1 MTRIEKLL
9 IANRGEIATRIMR
22 TAREMAI
29 ATVAVYSDPDEGAPF
44 ARQADEAVR
53 LPGSTPA
60 DTYLRSDLILAA
72 ARATGADAIHPGYG
86 FLSEN
91 GSFARACEEAGVVF
105 VGPPAS
111 AIDAMASK
119 IEAKLM
125 MAQAGV
131 PVLPGFVIEE
141 GTDSGR
147 LAQQAQQV
155 GFPVMVKAAFGGGG
169 RGMRVVGAADQLV
182 ESVAQA
188 QREAASAFGDGTVFL
203 ERFVEAPRHVE
214 VQIFGDR
221 HGRVVHL
228 FERECSIQRRHQK
241 IVEEAPSPAV
251 DGALR
256 ELLGQTAVAAAKA
269 IGYVGAGTVEFVLD
283 QHGDFYFLE
292 VNTRLQV
299 EHPVT
304 EMVTGLDLV
313 RLQLE
318 VAAGKPL
325 SDQVTEAALH
335 GHAIEARL
343 YAEDVPGGFLP
354 TSGRLGRFRIP
365 GSGSVRVDAGYEAGS
380 VVSTFYDAMLA
391 KVIAWAPDR
400 EEAIDRLSDAL
411 THSTIEGL
419 ITNRALLVRTLRSDD
434 FRRGQTDTAFL
445 ERHDPEVLGRPLYLA
460 DAPVLHAHAA
470 AAHKIATGAG
480 AGPAPATVPS
490 GWRNVGGGTASLN
503 FELDGRRITVPG
515 RIQEFDG
522 ISLAGIDGD
531 SVSMV
536 SDGVRRRYR
545 VERSGPM
552 WYVESP
558 LGATALEEIER
569 FPTPGSL
576 VAEGS
581 LVAPMPGTVVSVSAG
596 VGESVTAG
604 QVMVTIEAMKMEH
617 SLRAPGSGTVSEV
630 RVRPGDQVASGSIL
644 VVVDEHEGSS
654 SHE

>member
-44 ARQADEAVR
+44 ARLADEAVR
-53 LPGSTPA
+53 LPGSVPVE
-60 DTYLRSDLILAA
+60 TYLRSDLILAA

-105 VGPPAS
+105 VGPPPS
-111 AIDAMASK
+111 AIDAMGSK
-119 IEAKLM
+119 IEAKRL

-131 PVLPGFVIEE
+131 PILPGFVVEE
-141 GTDSGR
+141 GTDVGR
-147 LAQQAQQV
+147 LRDQAEKV

-169 RGMRVVGAADQLV
+169 RGMRVVDRADQLV
-182 ESVAQA
+182 EAVAQA
-188 QREAASAFGDGTVFL
+188 EREAASAFGNGTVFL

-214 VQIFGDR
+214 VQVFGDR
-221 HGRVVHL
+221 HGNVVHL

-241 IVEEAPSPAV
+241 IIEEAPSPAV
-251 DGALR
+251 DAAQR

-283 QHGDFYFLE
+283 QGGDFYFLE

-325 SDQVTEAALH
+325 GDQVTEATLH

-354 TSGRLGRFRIP
+354 TSGQLRRFRIP
-365 GSGSVRVDAGYEAGS
+365 SSGSVRVDAGYEDGS

-400 EEAIDRLSDAL
+400 DGAIDRLADAVSR
-411 THSTIEGL
+411 STIEGV

-434 FRRGQTDTAFL
+434 FRSARTDTAFL
-445 ERHDPEVLGRPLYLA
+445 ERHDPALLGRPLYQA

-480 AGPAPATVPS
+480 VGPVPTSVPS
-490 GWRNVGGGTASLN
+490 GWRNVGGGTAPLV
-503 FELDGRRITVPG
+503 FEIDGRRIAVPG

-522 ISLAGIDGD
+522 MAVVKVDGD
-531 SVSMV
+531 HVSML

-545 VERSGPM
+545 VERSGST
-552 WYVESP
+552 WYIESS
-558 LGATALEEIER
+558 LGATALEEIAR
-569 FPTPGSL
+569 FPTPESL

-581 LVAPMPGTVVSVSAG
+581 LVAPMPGTVVSVSVAE
-596 VGESVTAG
+596 GESVAAG
-604 QVMVTIEAMKMEH
+604 QVLVTMEAMKMEH
-617 SLRAPGSGTVSEV
+617 SLRAPGSGTISEV
-630 RVRPGDQVASGSIL
+630 RVRPGDQVGSGTVL
-644 VVVDEHEGSS
+644 VVVDDEEISAS
-654 SHE
+654 R